1 MVVLISQ
8 DFVHQQDS
16 TWLLCSRTMEA
27 LLLFAGQI
35 AAHVATLTDES
46 RLDELEMSRE
56 GCRNLC
62 IHVGLGPHT
71 ACIGLLWCSITAAQ
85 CQLNG
90 LAGHD
95 ITVESMGV
103 KSQVMGF
110 EALKKLNYYQRF
122 YLHKELKMLESWLP
136 TWSHMAPQL
145 IPEVESVLTEVFEAL
160 AMD

>member
-1 MVVLISQ
+1 
-8 DFVHQQDS
+8 
-16 TWLLCSRTMEA
+16 MEA

-56 GCRNLC
+56 
-62 IHVGLGPHT
+62 
-71 ACIGLLWCSITAAQ
+71 AAQ

-110 EALKKLNYYQRF
+110 EVLKKLNYYQRF

>member
-1 MVVLISQ
+1 MIRRPPR
-8 DFVHQQDS
+8 S
-16 TWLLCSRTMEA
+16 TLLASS
-27 LLLFAGQI
+27 
-35 AAHVATLTDES
+35 AASDVYK
-46 RLDELEMSRE
+46 RQ
-56 GCRNLC
+56 
-62 IHVGLGPHT
+62 
-71 ACIGLLWCSITAAQ
+71 GLLWCSIAAQ

-110 EALKKLNYYQRF
+110 EVLKKLNYYQRF
-122 YLHKELKMLESWLP
+122 YLRKELEMLESWLP
-136 TWSHMAPQL
+136 NWSHMVPQL

>member
-1 MVVLISQ
+1 MHPCWAWTPHSLHWTPVVL
-8 DFVHQQDS
+8 
-16 TWLLCSRTMEA
+16 A
-27 LLLFAGQI
+27 
-35 AAHVATLTDES
+35 
-46 RLDELEMSRE
+46 
-56 GCRNLC
+56 
-62 IHVGLGPHT
+62 
-71 ACIGLLWCSITAAQ
+71 AAQ

-110 EALKKLNYYQRF
+110 EVLKKLNYYQRF
-122 YLHKELKMLESWLP
+122 YLRKELEMLESWLP
-136 TWSHMAPQL
+136 NWSHMVPQL